1 MFPRYF
7 PLSFTVPRPIKVVLR
22 LQSKTLWRTSSLS
35 LSLVVPSACLLASD
49 SQRTAAVA
57 SLLWWALPILFLPA
71 ASGFFYNADQSQTQ
85 PYDALFWKR
94 KSVVIVRKR
103 AEWPLPSWAGGRAG
117 WDEGLRSFKSK
128 TAEAAC
134 LCHLC
139 PRWGSHN
146 AASSLSAFFVLPLCS
161 PPFHSITLF
170 FFFFIV
176 TNSHPSSNSLFWFF
190 NSVRRESEQDSKTG
204 SQWDGRGWLWTFEG
218 QGGGRNNAF
227 CPLDGNHRGHNR
239 SFQTSRRC
247 WIHQFGLKM
256 ENHTPFILYKY

>member
-57 SLLWWALPILFLPA
+57 SLLRWALPILFLPA

-117 WDEGLRSFKSK
+117 GMRWRAEVLQKQDGRSRLPLPFMSPMGV
-128 TAEAAC
+128 TQCSLLAFRL
-134 LCHLC
+134 LCAPPLL
-139 PRWGSHN
+139 
-146 AASSLSAFFVLPLCS
+146 SSLSLHHFVLFFFLSWPTPTHLQI
-161 PPFHSITLF
+161 PFFDFLTQLGGRASRTQRQDPSGTAEVDSGRLKDRGAEEITLF
-170 FFFFIV
+170 VHWMGTTEGTIAAFKQVAAAESI
-176 TNSHPSSNSLFWFF
+176 SL
-190 NSVRRESEQDSKTG
+190 
-204 SQWDGRGWLWTFEG
+204 
-218 QGGGRNNAF
+218 A
-227 CPLDGNHRGHNR
+227 
-239 SFQTSRRC
+239 
-247 WIHQFGLKM
+247 
-256 ENHTPFILYKY
+256 

>member
-1 MFPRYF
+1 MAFAK
-7 PLSFTVPRPIKVVLR
+7 L
-22 LQSKTLWRTSSLS
+22 
-35 LSLVVPSACLLASD
+35 
-49 SQRTAAVA
+49 
-57 SLLWWALPILFLPA
+57 
-71 ASGFFYNADQSQTQ
+71 
-85 PYDALFWKR
+85 
-94 KSVVIVRKR
+94 
-103 AEWPLPSWAGGRAG
+103 GGRAG
-117 WDEGLRSFKSK
+117 GRDEMKGWGPSK
-128 TAEAAC
+128 ARRQKPLAFAIYVPDGGHTMQP
-134 LCHLC
+134 
-139 PRWGSHN
+139 PRFPPS
-146 AASSLSAFFVLPLCS
+146 LCS
-161 PPFHSITLF
+161 PSALLPFTPSLCS

-256 ENHTPFILYKY
+256 ENHTSFILYKY

>member
-57 SLLWWALPILFLPA
+57 SLLRWALPILFLPA

-117 WDEGLRSFKSK
+117 GMRWRAEVLQKQDGRSRLPLPFMSPMGV
-128 TAEAAC
+128 TQCSLLAFRL
-134 LCHLC
+134 LCAPPLL
-139 PRWGSHN
+139 
-146 AASSLSAFFVLPLCS
+146 SSLSLHHFVL
-161 PPFHSITLF
+161 
-170 FFFFIV
+170 FFFIV

-218 QGGGRNNAF
+218 QGGGRNNILVHWMGYTEGTIAAF
-227 CPLDGNHRGHNR
+227 KQVAAAESISLA
-239 SFQTSRRC
+239 
-247 WIHQFGLKM
+247 
-256 ENHTPFILYKY
+256 